1 MAKKDKSEKKLKD
14 KTKKSQKAEPRVE
27 EATPE
32 TVEKIAEEFTA
43 EIEESGPVEETKTEK
58 SVEDDSDSTES
69 VQDSVDEAPATK
81 ELKTPKRAAKKVE
94 IPVTSHE
101 FIADFPV
108 EDILPRE
115 AKTRF
120 RGKETEE
127 VLSRM
132 IQEFGW
138 VEPLTLDAEH
148 RIVDG
153 QYRYEL
159 AKKWKLKA
167 VPVIVTNG
175 VNAERGTTDLYHM
188 LSGRIIEWDK
198 WNFPATNEVL
208 RSLDGGLKTEKVLDF
223 ETVSEAGEL
232 RDLARKIGW
241 FIEVIPK
248 SLSGST
254 VTLETLAGLLK
265 KSLAGKYHY
274 DPAQLLYIEALREE
288 LEETRKEMVQK
299 GELAGGVK
307 PKLEQHMAEEKRK
320 QEAGEKIA
328 EENGYKMEV
337 SEDGETAVFTA
348 DAEINYIINKVA
360 AAEEAARV
368 QVKSARDMASRIKHM
383 ADGKKFG
390 LTQFRILATYFTDM
404 TTEEASDFFNRTSVE
419 EFNEYVDSV
428 LEENRTISADRS
440 KNFPMTETELKAEQY
455 RLRGEDIRKDGEKEK
470 AKKPQGLKAM
480 KVDDLKVLLK
490 AEGLKLTGKK
500 DEIIARLEEAGY
512 NADGTKVSGVEDSL
526 ASEPED
532 TSELEDAM
540 RTPPETVEVGDVRD
554 VEVAELGSEISN
566 DEELEAAS
574 LSDVENN
581 EPMALYRG
589 AAVSKRIIE
598 DSSVD
603 ELTDDSEQDII
614 ETEAT
619 ESAVESNSKDLKAL
633 KKRRKELKKLGDSR
647 DLTKAELKELK
658 ALKKEL
664 KG

>member
-14 KTKKSQKAEPRVE
+14 KTKKSKKTESRVE

-32 TVEKIAEEFTA
+32 TVEKIVEEFTV
-43 EIEESGPVEETKTEK
+43 EIEESGPVEETEAEK

-69 VQDSVDEAPATK
+69 VQDSVEEAPVTK
-81 ELKTPKRAAKKVE
+81 ELKTPKRAAKKIE

-153 QYRYEL
+153 QFRYEL
-159 AKKWKLKA
+159 AKKWKLKT

-175 VNAERGTTDLYHM
+175 VNAKRGTTDLYHM

-307 PKLEQHMAEEKRK
+307 PKLEQHMAEEQRK
-320 QEAGEKIA
+320 QELGEKIA
-328 EENGYKMEV
+328 EENGYEMKV
-337 SEDGETAVFTA
+337 SEDGESATFTA

-404 TTEEASDFFNRTSVE
+404 TAEEASDFFNRTSVE

-455 RLRGEDIRKDGEKEK
+455 RLRGEDIRKDAEKGK
-470 AKKPQGLKAM
+470 NSKPQGLQAM
-480 KVDDLKVLLK
+480 KVDDLKALLK

-500 DEIIARLEEAGY
+500 DELIARLEEAGY
-512 NADGTKVSGVEDSL
+512 NADGTKASGVEDSL

-532 TSELEDAM
+532 ASELEDAM
-540 RTPPETVEVGDVRD
+540 RTSPETVEVGDVRD
-554 VEVAELGSEISN
+554 VEVESSDLDVSSDEVESDSEETAEESQETLVPN
-566 DEELEAAS
+566 
-574 LSDVENN
+574 
-581 EPMALYRG
+581 
-589 AAVSKRIIE
+589 
-598 DSSVD
+598 
-603 ELTDDSEQDII
+603 ELTDDSGQDII

>member
-32 TVEKIAEEFTA
+32 TVEKIVEEFTA

-159 AKKWKLKA
+159 AKKWKLKT

-320 QEAGEKIA
+320 QEAGEEIA

>member
-1 MAKKDKSEKKLKD
+1 MAKKGKSEKKLKD
-14 KTKKSQKAEPRVE
+14 KTKKSTVENKVE
-27 EATPE
+27 EMLEDVTPE
-32 TVEKIAEEFTA
+32 VVEEVLAESGVAEEA
-43 EIEESGPVEETKTEK
+43 P
-58 SVEDDSDSTES
+58 
-69 VQDSVDEAPATK
+69 VDEPKNSETGAT
-81 ELKTPKRAAKKVE
+81 ENAEAKTSKRASKKVE

-115 AKTRF
+115 VKTRF

-153 QYRYEL
+153 QFRYEL
-159 AKKWKLKA
+159 AKKWKLKT

-175 VNAERGTTDLYHM
+175 VNAARGTTDLYHM

-208 RSLDGGLKTEKVLDF
+208 RSLDGGLKTEKILDF

-274 DPAQLLYIEALREE
+274 DPAQLLYIEALRKQ
-288 LEETRKEMVQK
+288 LEDTRKEMVAN
-299 GELAGGVK
+299 GDTAGGVK
-307 PKLEQHMAEEKRK
+307 PKLEQHMAEEQRK
-320 QEAGEKIA
+320 QELGEKIA
-328 EENGYKMEV
+328 EENSYEMKV
-337 SEDGETAVFTA
+337 SEDGETATFTA

-360 AAEEAARV
+360 AAEEAARI
-368 QVKSARDMASRIKHM
+368 QVTSARDMASRIKHM

-404 TTEEASDFFNRTSVE
+404 TADEASDFFNRTSVE
-419 EFNEYVDSV
+419 EFNQFVDSV
-428 LEENRTISADRS
+428 LEENRTISPDRS
-440 KNFPMTETELKAEQY
+440 KNFPMTEAELKAEQY
-455 RLRGEDIRKDGEKEK
+455 RLRGEDIRKDAEKEK
-470 AKKPQGLKAM
+470 SNKPHGLQAM
-480 KVDDLKVLLK
+480 KVDDLKALLK
-490 AEGLKLTGKK
+490 TEGLKLAGKK
-500 DEIIARLEEAGY
+500 DELIARLEEAGY
-512 NADGTKVSGVEDSL
+512 NADGTKAPATEDSV
-526 ASEPED
+526 A
-532 TSELEDAM
+532 SELEDAM
-540 RTPPETVEVGDVRD
+540 RTSPETVEVGAVRDGEVAVLDFDRSESSDD
-554 VEVAELGSEISN
+554 VEVDDSVKLQDETEA
-566 DEELEAAS
+566 DEEEA
-574 LSDVENN
+574 
-581 EPMALYRG
+581 
-589 AAVSKRIIE
+589 K
-598 DSSVD
+598 DSPVD
-603 ELTDDSEQDII
+603 ELTEENQSNNI
-614 ETEAT
+614 ENEAE
-619 ESAVESNSKDLKAL
+619 ESAATSESKDLKAL
-633 KKRRKELKKLGDSR
+633 KKRRKELKKAAEKR